1 MADGTVQDSL
11 DTTSGAGS
19 GQARPRSRSRQRHRE
34 REPQRSKK
42 QARDGYTK
50 VVMVLPLRLA
60 TSENLI
66 KQFISSLHTPPPNSL
81 KPSVG
86 VLIGVALPES

>member
-1 MADGTVQDSL
+1 MPLA
-11 DTTSGAGS
+11 SGAFAAQHPPTLRLCLPHVFDACLKRAKPFMS
-19 GQARPRSRSRQRHRE
+19 SRL
-34 REPQRSKK
+34 
-42 QARDGYTK
+42 
-50 VVMVLPLRLA
+50 VMVLPLRLA

>member
-1 MADGTVQDSL
+1 MNV
-11 DTTSGAGS
+11 
-19 GQARPRSRSRQRHRE
+19 RE
-34 REPQRSKK
+34 HKIQI
-42 QARDGYTK
+42 YHVHMYVT